1 VIIGDSESK
10 IAEKEKKELE
20 KRQDDFSESENSFL
34 RSLAEKDEKTIE
46 KGHLLESATNYGISS
61 FNADRFFEALVKNY
75 TLAMQIYGDSFY
87 RHLTGYDEN
96 EIEKN
101 IRLPEFQRELKKKI
115 AQKIES
121 LKWDKLIDKEENI
134 SEEGFEL
141 GGISLLM
148 EELENLTSKSTT
160 WGQKRQKYANP
171 SGIKEY
177 VKSFRKERYRDIAM
191 RSSIKKAVKRGH
203 KILTKE
209 DLMVHSRE
217 EYGECDIIYALDAS
231 GSMKG
236 EKIRLCKKAG
246 LALCYTALEDKNKVG
261 LIVFS
266 KDIKEKIMPTDD
278 FSTLIK
284 SFSKI
289 MPKQETNIALTIKES
304 VSLFSPEA
312 KIKHLVLITDAMPT
326 IGKYPEKMTIEAS
339 AFARDNDVTIS
350 LVGIELTGEGK
361 KLAEKLVEIGQGR
374 LYAVK
379 NLENLDGIVLEDYLY
394 AVEGL

>member
-1 VIIGDSESK
+1 MIIGDSESK
-10 IAEKEKKELE
+10 IAKKEEKELE
-20 KRQDDFSESENSFL
+20 KIKDNFSESENSFL

-46 KGHLLESATNYGISS
+46 KGHLLESAASQGISS
-61 FNADRFFEALVKNY
+61 FNAERFFEALVKNY
-75 TLAMQIYGDSFY
+75 SLAMQIYGDSFY
-87 RHLTGYDEN
+87 RHLTGYDNN

-101 IRLPEFQRELKKKI
+101 IRLPEFQRELKEKI

-121 LKWDKLIDKEENI
+121 LKWDGLIDNEENV

-148 EELENLTSKSTT
+148 EELENLASKSLS

-177 VKSFRKERYRDIAM
+177 VKNFRRDRYRDIAM

-203 KILTKE
+203 KILSKD

-266 KDIKEKIMPTDD
+266 KDIKEKIMPTDN
-278 FSTLIK
+278 FSILIK

-289 MPKQETNIALTIKES
+289 MPKQETNIAITIKES
-304 VSLFSPEA
+304 ISLFSPEA
-312 KIKHLVLITDAMPT
+312 KIRHLVLITDAMPT
-326 IGKYPEKMTIEAS
+326 IGKDPERTTIEAS
-339 AFARDNDVTIS
+339 AFARDNNVTIS
-350 LVGIELTGEGK
+350 LVGIELTKEGK

-379 NLENLDGIVLEDYLY
+379 SLENLDGIVLEDYLY
-394 AVEGL
+394 AVEGI